1 MEDIR
6 PYRIE
11 DEPREP
17 RKLRDD
23 DRRDRGTWWESQ
35 PDDEVPFHI
44 PRD

>member
-11 DEPREP
+11 E
-17 RKLRDD
+17 DD
-23 DRRDRGTWWESQ
+23 DSRHIADDEREYTAAAG
-35 PDDEVPFHI
+35 DDEVPFHI